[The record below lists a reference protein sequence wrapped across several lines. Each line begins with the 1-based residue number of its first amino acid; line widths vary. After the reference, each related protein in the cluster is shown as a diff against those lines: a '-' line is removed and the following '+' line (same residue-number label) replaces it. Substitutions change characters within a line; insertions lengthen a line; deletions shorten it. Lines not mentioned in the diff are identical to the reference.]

1 MKITRAAAMAT
12 ILISF
17 RALASI
23 IPVFSEES
31 VPDAQWRCQQQ
42 GTVVG
47 LSNSTAN
54 AHVQTFFVT
63 VCARPDLYGGTTYIP
78 TWSIYSTADAESK
91 CLSPSTSTGLPAG
104 SAIGQSVEINAT
116 TNLVYLVACNIPDS
130 AD

>member
-1 MKITRAAAMAT
+1 MKKKMAVATAT
-12 ILISF
+12 ILISIYAQ
-17 RALASI
+17 ALI
-23 IPVFSEES
+23 IPISSEES
-31 VPDAQWRCQQQ
+31 VPDAQWKCQQQ

-63 VCARPDLYGGTTYIP
+63 DCARPDLYGGTTYIP
-78 TWSIYSTADAESK
+78 TWSIYSTADAENK

-104 SAIGQSVEINAT
+104 SAIGQSVEINAAT
-116 TNLVYLVACNIPDS
+116 SLVYLVACNIPDS